1 MFGALKRRLPIT
13 RFLPLAILFDLLK
26 LVLYDN
32 ALVDQPL
39 EILIVRV
46 EQWELDIIDESL
58 QEHVLLLFVDVEFIW
73 CIPQ

>member
-1 MFGALKRRLPIT
+1 LPIT

-32 ALVDQPL
+32 ALDDQPL